1 MQKGSYLKVT
11 IDALKH
17 LDSFIKKVQSNFP
30 EDFSMSI
37 ETRVLFLK
45 EKHYSYLLNLFDY
58 YQDIEAAAYAF
69 IDDEVRLKLKGIL
82 DKFTCEQLLKD
93 ISGKTAEFEV
103 KLWNKNFVVSVKNW
117 EPDLQKSEEDIRNSL
132 YDFVEYSEVQP
143 GILFQFVDE

>member
-1 MQKGSYLKVT
+1 MQKRNFFKVT
-11 IDALKH
+11 DS
-17 LDSFIKKVQSNFP
+17 LDNLHVFIKNVKSKFS
-30 EDFSMSI
+30 EDYSMAI
-37 ETRVLFLK
+37 ESRIIFLK

-58 YQDIEAAAYAF
+58 YQDTEAAAYAF

-103 KLWNKNFVVSVKNW
+103 KLWNKNFVVSIKNW
-117 EPDLQKSEEDIRNSL
+117 EPDLKSSDEDIRNSL